1 MLAPIAAILPLNRTA
16 WFSTKSEPPVELP
29 EVPLIPLGGF
39 AAKSASEMPV
49 RAMNKPTR
57 TRRLKK
63 AAREVD
69 FFFTSGAGYSAGSIS
84 LRDCRVENKKTES
97 RRLRYWETIAEK
109 LSKSG
114 WSLGWVSAVDSEGR
128 TIWIVDAHRS
138 DTKRF
143 VVRAEEKL
151 TTLVELESVI
161 SGLR

>member
-1 MLAPIAAILPLNRTA
+1 VERGILPVLYHFVIAVWRIKRQN
-16 WFSTKSEPPVELP
+16 P
-29 EVPLIPLGGF
+29 
-39 AAKSASEMPV
+39 
-49 RAMNKPTR
+49 
-57 TRRLKK
+57 
-63 AAREVD
+63 
-69 FFFTSGAGYSAGSIS
+69 GACGTGS
-84 LRDCRVENKKTES
+84 
-97 RRLRYWETIAEK
+97 TIAEK